1 MFKPILT
8 FRHICFQPLL
18 LQERKEIH
26 VFRKYPQFLWS
37 TIISDTVVVSVIK
50 WLWKTNYHLLL
61 RNSQRYHYIL
71 ILRYPRVKNIY
82 IEIFNKSFPNSPGQI
97 TLFSQ
102 TVISRASLNHKT
114 PDGRSC
120 FGVILRVIKL
130 HTHTHTHTHT
140 QVSPLFFSEK
150 LKGQRKGHSLVTSQ
164 ESKVTKEFDPRLP
177 QVLTKSL

>member
-61 RNSQRYHYIL
+61 RNSQRCHYIL

-130 HTHTHTHTHT
+130 HTHTHIHTHTHT
-140 QVSPLFFSEK
+140 HTGFTIIFL
-150 LKGQRKGHSLVTSQ
+150 
-164 ESKVTKEFDPRLP
+164 
-177 QVLTKSL
+177 